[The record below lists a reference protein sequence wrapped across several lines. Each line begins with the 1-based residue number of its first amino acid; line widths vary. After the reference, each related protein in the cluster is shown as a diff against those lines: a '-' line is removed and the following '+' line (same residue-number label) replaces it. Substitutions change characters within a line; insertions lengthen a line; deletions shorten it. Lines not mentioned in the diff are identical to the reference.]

1 MERIRTTG
9 SSARRA
15 LMACALAALGLA
27 VGGTARAQTMQDMM
41 QNNAQ
46 FDAMMNNQLNALMQ
60 QNQANMQAM
69 WQTYL
74 QQNGPR
80 LRESYVSSGANR
92 MMTFEQYAYQMMITA
107 DGTNVQGALD
117 AQRQQFQGMQDANR
131 TRQDA
136 FNDYMAAMRRN
147 SDATGRA
154 VDNWDRT
161 TLRGQGQYSGPDGN
175 GSQWVPNQ
183 GPAGQPFGWG
193 GNQYVQDQQGNMY
206 QWQGNG
212 WVRLPPR

>member
-1 MERIRTTG
+1 
-9 SSARRA
+9 
-15 LMACALAALGLA
+15 
-27 VGGTARAQTMQDMM
+27 
-41 QNNAQ
+41 
-46 FDAMMNNQLNALMQ
+46 
-60 QNQANMQAM
+60 
-69 WQTYL
+69 
-74 QQNGPR
+74 
-80 LRESYVSSGANR
+80 

-193 GNQYVQDQQGNMY
+193 GNQYVQDQQG
-206 QWQGNG
+206 
-212 WVRLPPR
+212 PTPAAISEIEPRRHVESSFSVSPWCLCT